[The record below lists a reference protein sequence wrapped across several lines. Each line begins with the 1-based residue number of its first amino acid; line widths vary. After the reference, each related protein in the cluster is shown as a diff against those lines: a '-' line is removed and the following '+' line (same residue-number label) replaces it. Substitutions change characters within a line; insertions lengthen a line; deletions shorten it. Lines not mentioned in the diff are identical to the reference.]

1 MVRKTSI
8 DTYNIVKNSGL
19 LSKLRL
25 KVYLALYKNGPM
37 GMLETFRYINP
48 GESDGH
54 KLQSYNPRFTE
65 LKQMGLIEE
74 CGERVCDITNQTVML
89 LQTTDNVGQKLPK
102 TITKKDKLKEVES
115 LIITL
120 SESLN
125 EAQKVELRVIFKKV
139 RNI

>member
-8 DTYNIVKNSGL
+8 DTYNRVKDSGL
-19 LSKLRL
+19 LSTLRF
-25 KVYLALYKNGPM
+25 KVYHALYKNGPM

-74 CGERVCDITNQTVML
+74 CGETVCDITHQTVML
-89 LQTTDNVGQKLPK
+89 LQTTEDRKSV
-102 TITKKDKLKEVES
+102 V
-115 LIITL
+115 
-120 SESLN
+120 
-125 EAQKVELRVIFKKV
+125 
-139 RNI
+139 